1 MTYNEKKEI
10 TWYLERNGYE
20 SHNGIKYI
28 KKYHGGDT
36 VVSVTVLA
44 VGNKEYCVSA
54 VCRTVLRL
62 TGGIGGSVE
71 LTRSVE
77 SLGDIIAIET
87 NIGSQRDF
95 MFKVINNKM
104 YNYETDKIPSQEKGH
119 G

>member
-44 VGNKEYCVSA
+44 VGNKEYSASA

-62 TGGIGGSVE
+62 TGDIGGSVE
-71 LTRSVE
+71 LTMSRLENQILRGVTDE
-77 SLGDIIAIET
+77 PIGEET
-87 NIGSQRDF
+87 EDD
-95 MFKVINNKM
+95 
-104 YNYETDKIPSQEKGH
+104 E
-119 G
+119 